1 MILRRPMFRRG
12 GSAEGGIT
20 SGLSRPGYNRGRVVN
35 PGGYAGSP
43 TSLIWSPEERKEML
57 AGMPPRPKS
66 SNLNDF
72 LINFGL
78 NMASASPTGN
88 VLQTAAAQAKE
99 PFAKFQERKAYE
111 QAAPREEEID
121 LLKTFMTAKGDMLS
135 ESGSSDLAWREKNAL
150 RLREAKNA
158 MVAHNNKWN
167 PEWNNI
173 DKLEGEAK
181 ANAEKEREQWY
192 NEKSLID
199 GDLSQF
205 EKESEVE
212 LEMILGGREGVE
224 RLHKMIED
232 ELLTSEYS
240 EGDMID
246 DYGNAV
252 LDEDGEVMSIS
263 EFYTANPGELQLKKI
278 ERTYEEID
286 KIKAKRRG
294 WKYSQG
300 GRAGYQRGAL
310 VEQEDVNIQTP
321 RGDVSMQ
328 ETVEED
334 VQPDQLSYEE
344 LRSRLPVEITDDI
357 VRLLVSSASAL
368 GDFAQIQTQQDVDN
382 FNAKYGVNLV
392 LPSEA

>member
-20 SGLSRPGYNRGRVVN
+20 SGLRRQGYDN
-35 PGGYAGSP
+35 GGP
-43 TSLIWSPEERKEML
+43 TLDPSNLLKGYPAFKKEYE
-57 AGMPPRPKS
+57 AQVGPRAKS
-66 SNLNDF
+66 TNLNDF

-278 ERTYEEID
+278 EMTYEEID
-286 KIKAKRRG
+286 KIKSKRRG

-357 VRLLVSSASAL
+357 VRLLVNSAAAL